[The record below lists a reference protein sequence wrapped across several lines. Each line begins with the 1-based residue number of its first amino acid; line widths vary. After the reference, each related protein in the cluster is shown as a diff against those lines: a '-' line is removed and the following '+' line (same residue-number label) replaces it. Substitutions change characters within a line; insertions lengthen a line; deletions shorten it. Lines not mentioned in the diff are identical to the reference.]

1 MYEIFGI
8 DRVEVKKNLI
18 QYVDTYEAD
27 MRAVIEELEKVTTEN
42 ALIIFVVG
50 DKKVKGGVI
59 NGGDFFRNIREA
71 SYVEER
77 SYSGSSSQVFDVL
90 NRTKRKEQIVVWD
103 KYKGEVIKHE
113 F

>member
-1 MYEIFGI
+1 
-8 DRVEVKKNLI
+8 
-18 QYVDTYEAD
+18 
-27 MRAVIEELEKVTTEN
+27 MRAVIEELEKVTNEN

-50 DKKVKGGVI
+50 DKRLKVELLMVET
-59 NGGDFFRNIREA
+59 FRNIREA